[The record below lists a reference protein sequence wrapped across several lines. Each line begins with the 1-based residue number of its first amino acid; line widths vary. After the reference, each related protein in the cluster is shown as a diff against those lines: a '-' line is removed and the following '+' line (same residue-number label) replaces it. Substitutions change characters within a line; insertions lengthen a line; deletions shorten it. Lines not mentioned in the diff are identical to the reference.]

1 MTSPSDDLAGLL
13 ARLVALFRA
22 RSAGVD
28 LAGVA
33 AGRTSAAASPLM
45 FASGALDVAPAALS
59 PVGAARSSDMSAAT
73 PQAVQTDP
81 APVPEVTPTSAPIS
95 ASDRVRTGGSEAFN
109 AANAADPASLASAPQ
124 DALAQLTAV
133 SNLRSA
139 HETLRLA
146 QDIED
151 LFAEDQP
158 PRLPPTPPTMKLPAG
173 RARPAQ
179 PPKAAPRTASHR
191 ALALSGSRGR
201 QQQQLQQLLLKLL
214 GERTG

>member
-13 ARLVALFRA
+13 ARLVTLYRA

-59 PVGAARSSDMSAAT
+59 PAGAAPSSDMSAAT

-133 SNLRSA
+133 RSA
-139 HETLRLA
+139 RETLRLA
-146 QDIED
+146 QDLEN

-179 PPKAAPRTASHR
+179 PPKAAPRTQARR
-191 ALALSGSRGR
+191 ALALSGVGG
-201 QQQQLQQLLLKLL
+201 QQAQLRRLLTQLLKPHA
-214 GERTG
+214 G